1 MSQQKIWTLSSEK
14 KNQKTS
20 RCVTENTKIFYFML
34 GTPLAKQQPWWITLT
49 LTGMADYP
57 GLPEQPLTVMEMPH

>member
-1 MSQQKIWTLSSEK
+1 
-14 KNQKTS
+14 
-20 RCVTENTKIFYFML
+20 ML

-57 GLPEQPLTVMEMPH
+57 GLPEQPLTVMEMPHWEAPEEFILFK